1 MITIL
6 SMFFTF
12 ITSYE
17 TAKFYILKEGLIR
30 PDQDKIITRP
40 SKDYDPANFGRISNE
55 GLVNKPITTNNLT
68 LILEKIIKPD
78 PKILDNNE
86 SYVEWY
92 VLKKENDGWHIDG
105 QVIHY
110 SFVVI
115 TFYSFGEIYASV
127 RVKKDSIYNFDDDE
141 IIWKK
146 GDIENGKEFVYWYYN
161 DDENY
166 ICINTE
172 TNRTFLANQNLSFYA
187 IWKNIETQT
196 FTSTESFTP
205 SQTFSSTESFTP
217 SQTFSSTESFTPS
230 QTFSSTESFTSIL
243 EPSWLH
249 YPTELV
255 ISTETSNFEPSSQ
268 IPSETS
274 ISTYFEPSSHIL
286 TELTYFEPLSPISTE
301 TSISAYFEPSSQIP
315 SETSISAYFEPS
327 SQMPSEPSTSI
338 SLISASS
345 FMLTPTSSINSSSAD
360 SSGKTIVATVASSG
374 ITITILVLIISLCI
388 YKKCKKRSEYS
399 DIYQMDGLIGI
410 L

>member
-115 TFYSFGEIYASV
+115 TFYSFGEIYASA

-187 IWKNIETQT
+187 IWKNIE
-196 FTSTESFTP
+196 

-217 SQTFSSTESFTPS
+217 SQAFSSTESFTSS
-230 QTFSSTESFTSIL
+230 QTFSSTESFTSSQTFTSTESFTSSQTFTSTESFTSSQTFTSTESFTLVL

-249 YPTELV
+249 CPTELV
-255 ISTETSNFEPSSQ
+255 ISTESSN
-268 IPSETS
+268 
-274 ISTYFEPSSHIL
+274 
-286 TELTYFEPLSPISTE
+286 FEPLSPISTE
-301 TSISAYFEPSSQIP
+301 SSISTYFESSSQI
-315 SETSISAYFEPS
+315 S
-327 SQMPSEPSTSI
+327 SEPSA
-338 SLISASS
+338 SLTFESS
-345 FMLTPTSSINSSSAD
+345 FILTPTSSINSSSAD

-374 ITITILVLIISLCI
+374 ITITILVLIISLCV

>member
-205 SQTFSSTESFTP
+205 SQTFSSTESFT
-217 SQTFSSTESFTPS
+217 
-230 QTFSSTESFTSIL
+230 SIL

-286 TELTYFEPLSPISTE
+286 TELTYFEPLSPIST
-301 TSISAYFEPSSQIP
+301 
-315 SETSISAYFEPS
+315 ETSISAYFEPS